1 MNYQVHE
8 LPVELAEDLDPC
20 PQEPEQDIVVN
31 AALLARIKVLESENV
46 QLKRCLESKK
56 MNPFSIEQIQH
67 DLCLSIQYSHH
78 ILYLLLFSVS
88 WSSSQSVELLG

>member
-1 MNYQVHE
+1 MDYQVHE

-46 QLKRCLESKK
+46 QLKRCLEGKK
-56 MNPFSIEQIQH
+56 IIHSALNRSSMTIAFYTGFSSYIVFVFFSFLVQP
-67 DLCLSIQYSHH
+67 SIS
-78 ILYLLLFSVS
+78 
-88 WSSSQSVELLG
+88 